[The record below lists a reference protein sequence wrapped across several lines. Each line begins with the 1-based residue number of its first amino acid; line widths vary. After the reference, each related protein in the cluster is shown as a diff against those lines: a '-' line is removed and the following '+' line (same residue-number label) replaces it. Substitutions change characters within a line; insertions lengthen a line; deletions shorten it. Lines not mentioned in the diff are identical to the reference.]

1 MPFAGCW
8 DLNRGQRDLQPTPES
23 SSVQEPSV
31 APLGCLNPCDGS
43 DQKHSR
49 KRQIVSRGVGLTFLQ
64 YPFGEV
70 LYVRAPHWEPDMG
83 LGTRSFPQRSL
94 ARPGVTVPVKGSK
107 CKQGDKYLPCLLGC
121 SETLNCSALSL
132 VRWGKETP
140 TIQ

>member
-1 MPFAGCW
+1 
-8 DLNRGQRDLQPTPES
+8 
-23 SSVQEPSV
+23 
-31 APLGCLNPCDGS
+31 
-43 DQKHSR
+43 
-49 KRQIVSRGVGLTFLQ
+49 VGLTFLQ

-140 TIQ
+140 TIQWGVRWNLRWLFGRENLFPSVTALGTKDLEDRVVLVCL